1 MKHKGLLASGL
12 VALLAILMVTAVSAA
27 GNANLA
33 GVRMATAQFH
43 RTEVAEAS
51 GYNLLPELDHCF
63 NNPGVGAMGYH
74 YIDAGPGSGPAP
86 SRGDGLCSRS
96 GWAAHAGRGRIY
108 RTCGRVGCSRKY

>member
-12 VALLAILMVTAVSAA
+12 VAFLAILMVTAVSAA

-33 GVRMATAQFH
+33 DVRMATAQFH

-51 GYNLLPELDHCF
+51 GYNLLPGLDHCF

-74 YIDAGPGSGPAP
+74 YIDAGSLDLEVDPLHPEAMVYAPGP
-86 SRGDGLCSRS
+86 DGSSC
-96 GWAAHAGRGRIY
+96 WAR
-108 RTCGRVGCSRKY
+108 